1 MVVQLPL
8 YQRGLSALDEGAL
21 QNATVRMLAGEIL
34 YRDVNTML
42 APGIYYLQAVL
53 YSLAGVRFIVSRA
66 AMIVLNAA
74 TAALLYSIA
83 ETLMPPVWAAL
94 PAVVYALLIVWGF
107 PVLTMFNY
115 SPVAML
121 LMLAVVRLLLVDPER
136 LGAPRLFAVGLL
148 LGLGITCKQNFGF
161 LGAVG
166 AAGTAVLLARRLRA
180 LGPLAAGLVIV
191 GLPQLAYYAA
201 HGALS
206 DLVRDTILATL
217 TEQRTYYHHPIPDVL
232 AGIPPEP
239 ETGGFLFRYL
249 PPSIHN
255 YVMENGTLLGW
266 KPTRSFYRVVI
277 VLSYYVPIAILAGG
291 AFLALLGRDAPRV
304 RRSARTVAAFA
315 ALLFLALFPN
325 TGWAHLLFVLPLVL
339 VLAAWLLF
347 HVGSRLRGCVLL
359 GVALLAGMT
368 IIIERDLCRW
378 YSVPLDTPRGRV
390 LVKPE
395 HAEIMGETI
404 AYIRSVTPPSA
415 EVFVLPYVPIYYFFA
430 ERRNPT
436 RYDLVL
442 PGNVGAREE
451 QEIIDVLERK
461 RTEYVLLNPMPYP
474 DFAPFEQLYPRLHAY
489 LEDHY
494 PAERVFRQRW
504 TVMEVR
510 RRR

>member
-1 MVVQLPL
+1 
-8 YQRGLSALDEGAL
+8 
-21 QNATVRMLAGEIL
+21 
-34 YRDVNTML
+34 
-42 APGIYYLQAVL
+42 
-53 YSLAGVRFIVSRA
+53 
-66 AMIVLNAA
+66 
-74 TAALLYSIA
+74 
-83 ETLMPPVWAAL
+83 
-94 PAVVYALLIVWGF
+94 
-107 PVLTMFNY
+107 
-115 SPVAML
+115 
-121 LMLAVVRLLLVDPER
+121 
-136 LGAPRLFAVGLL
+136 
-148 LGLGITCKQNFGF
+148 
-161 LGAVG
+161 
-166 AAGTAVLLARRLRA
+166 
-180 LGPLAAGLVIV
+180 
-191 GLPQLAYYAA
+191 
-201 HGALS
+201 
-206 DLVRDTILATL
+206 
-217 TEQRTYYHHPIPDVL
+217 
-232 AGIPPEP
+232 
-239 ETGGFLFRYL
+239 
-249 PPSIHN
+249 
-255 YVMENGTLLGW
+255 
-266 KPTRSFYRVVI
+266 
-277 VLSYYVPIAILAGG
+277 
-291 AFLALLGRDAPRV
+291 V